1 MKAAVLYKNERYLK
15 IEEVTNKSISPGM
28 VRIKIKCCG
37 VCGSD
42 LHMTLHAKLSLPHY
56 PVILGHESSGVVNEI
71 GEGVT
76 KFKKGDRVVISSG
89 ISCGTCQ
96 HCLEGKLNLCTKKG
110 VLGSEHDGAFAEEVV
125 IHERFLFHLP
135 DDIPFDQGAILADA
149 VSTPYHAIK
158 YEGRIKEGDTVV
170 IIGCGGLG
178 IHGVGIAKALGAGRI
193 IAVDLDEGALQNASL
208 YGATDLINAKKIKN
222 IGKTLK
228 EITNGVDLL
237 CDFSG
242 YYKNISDSVRAMN
255 TGGRIVLVG
264 IGMNALKIGFPLMM
278 IDRMISVIGSIGCDT
293 RSIPE
298 LISLIQFKK
307 LDLTKSITSTHKLE
321 EVNDCLEN
329 LDQRKG
335 NPIRFIIQPE

>member
-15 IEEVTNKSISPGM
+15 IEDVPRKSLSPGM

-56 PVILGHESSGVVNEI
+56 PVVLGHESSGIVDEI
-71 GEGVT
+71 SEGTT

-89 ISCGTCQ
+89 ISCGECKF
-96 HCLEGKLNLCTKKG
+96 CLQGRLNLCPKKG

-135 DDIPFDQGAILADA
+135 EDIPFDQGAILADA
-149 VSTPYHAIK
+149 VSTPYHALK
-158 YEGRIKEGDTVV
+158 YEGRINLGDTVA

-178 IHGVGIAKALGAGRI
+178 VHAVAIAKALGAEKI
-193 IAVDLDEGALQNASL
+193 IAVDIDEGALKNAEM
-208 YGATDLINAKKIKN
+208 YGANEIINAKNIRN

-228 EITNGVDLL
+228 EVSKGLDIL

-242 YYKNISDSVRAMN
+242 YYQNISDSIRAMN
-255 TGGRIVLVG
+255 TGGRMVLVG
-264 IGMNALKIGFPLMM
+264 IGINSLKIGFPLMM

-293 RSIPE
+293 RAIPE
-298 LISLIQFKK
+298 LIDLIQKNK
-307 LDLTKSITSTHKLE
+307 LNLSRSITSTHKLS

-329 LDQRKG
+329 LDNRRG
-335 NPIRFIIQPE
+335 NPIRFMIEPV